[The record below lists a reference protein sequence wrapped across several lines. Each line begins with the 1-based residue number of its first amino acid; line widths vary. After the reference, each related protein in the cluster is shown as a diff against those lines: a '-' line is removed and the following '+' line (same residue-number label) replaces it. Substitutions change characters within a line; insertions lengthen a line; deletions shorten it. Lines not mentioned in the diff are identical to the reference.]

1 MTALV
6 NPDSLRVRQPEVSDE
21 TVVIEPRD
29 VPELSDQ
36 TREVL
41 ESLGYVQ

>member
-1 MTALV
+1 MDALV
-6 NPDSLRVRQPEVSDE
+6 HPDSLHARPPDVSDE

-29 VPELSDQ
+29 AEGLSDQ
-36 TREVL
+36 AREVL